1 MSRILVVAG
10 TDSSGGAGLSRDIAM
25 AQSLSCAVSPV
36 VTAVTVQTNAA
47 LIASHPVPP
56 EIIAAQVKAAFA
68 PASPAPRAVKIGMIG
83 TPQAAQSL
91 AQCLEH
97 CLEQCLALA
106 LPVQVPIVLDPVL
119 KSSSGG
125 VLMSPAA
132 LAPVLSKVTVLTPNL
147 EESAR
152 LAGRPHSAKAPVDQ
166 DEIAA
171 RARIILASG
180 VGAVLIK
187 GGHGTGAQSVD
198 HLFTKDSHQ
207 IFSAPRLPG
216 TKRGTGCSLAT
227 ALACALAQG
236 ASLAEACSQAKTQIS
251 QWLSAPDESQSLD

>member
-91 AQCLEH
+91 AQCLE
-97 CLEQCLALA
+97 QCLALA
-106 LPVQVPIVLDPVL
+106 LPAQVPIVLDPVL

-152 LAGRPHSAKAPVDQ
+152 LAGRPHSAPAPVDQ

-171 RARIILASG
+171 RARVILASG

-227 ALACALAQG
+227 AIACALAQG
-236 ASLAEACSQAKTQIS
+236 ASLAEACSEAKTRIS